1 MRQRTLLVALVA
13 AVLVAAAGSVVTT
26 AAMHTR
32 TRSDGAMGGIDTG
45 YTGGGP
51 ATKDSGS
58 TRSCG
63 N

>member
-1 MRQRTLLVALVA
+1 MRQRTLFIALVA
-13 AVLVAAAGSVVTT
+13 AVLVAAAGSAVTS
-26 AAMHTR
+26 AATR
-32 TRSDGAMGGIDTG
+32 SPSRSDGAMGGIGTG

-58 TRSCG
+58 TRSRG